1 MSIEIMLN
9 IKLPTN
15 LLLIPTVALLAACG
29 GGGDTTI
36 DPPSLSNSE
45 RAILLNDIFIDI
57 EEEFIG
63 DNIGPEDF
71 TERADLPVEGL
82 VQYSGAAYVA
92 AGVYGPDDT
101 EFVVSAYVGEL
112 ELDAFF
118 ADGNIS
124 GEAKNFIVVQ
134 NAEEFVE
141 IDAVPIAGGDVTGT
155 LVIASIQD
163 FDPLLAIYDVTV
175 TGELIADDGS
185 EFSLNELDAG
195 LAVLGADADALVVF
209 GDTDATV
216 DGVDGYIEFGGLAKQ

>member
-45 RAILLNDIFIDI
+45 RAILLNDIWFDID
-57 EEEFIG
+57 
-63 DNIGPEDF
+63 DNIVPGDF

-163 FDPLLAIYDVTV
+163 FDPLLAITV